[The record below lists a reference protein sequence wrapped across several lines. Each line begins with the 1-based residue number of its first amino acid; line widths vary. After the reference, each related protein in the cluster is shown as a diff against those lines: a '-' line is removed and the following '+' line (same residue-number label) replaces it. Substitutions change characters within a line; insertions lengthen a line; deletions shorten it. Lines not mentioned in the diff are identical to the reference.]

1 MLGWEEAVTAT
12 ERYDACSKT
21 WTPMAPLPQPR
32 GYVQA
37 AELNGKL
44 YVVGGVDRVISG
56 TYQVHNETWVYDPIG
71 NTWSQAANYPQAL
84 GGVAL
89 AVVNSRLYAFGGF
102 DARGP
107 NGGDVA
113 NTYVYN
119 PDNNTWLART
129 SIISGTRSLAGAARL
144 NDKIYLVGGTSS
156 TGSMAS
162 TAVNIYNPAT
172 NSWSNAAPLNDGVHS
187 PGVAVLPDARLALR
201 RGRRHQVVSAGG
213 RASVRSRDQHLVIP
227 GRFFLRLFIAR
238 ATAWP
243 MWQVACCWPA
253 APAGLRPHLQQG

>member
-1 MLGWEEAVTAT
+1 MPTPRHRFGFVWLPATYNVYAIGGMLGWQDAVTAT

-21 WTPMAPLPQPR
+21 WTTMAPLPQPR

-44 YVVGGVDRVISG
+44 YVVGGVDQVISD

-113 NTYVYN
+113 STYVYN
-119 PDNNTWLART
+119 PDNNTWLARAP
-129 SIISGTRSLAGAARL
+129 IISGTRSLAGAARL
-144 NDKIYLVGGTSS
+144 NDKVYLVGGTTS
-156 TGSMAS
+156 TGTMAS
-162 TAVNIYNPAT
+162 TAVNVYDPAT
-172 NSWSNAAPLNDGVHS
+172 NSWSVAAPLKDGVHS
-187 PGVAVLPDARLALR
+187 PGVAVLPDVNWLYVVGGGINWDPLV
-201 RGRRHQVVSAGG
+201 GGQVY
-213 RASVRSRDQHLVIP
+213 DP
-227 GRFFLRLFIAR
+227 
-238 ATAWP
+238 
-243 MWQVACCWPA
+243 
-253 APAGLRPHLQQG
+253 RPTSGHI